1 MRVEVVLVM
10 MKVVVAVS
18 TGLNVLV
25 TVVVFFK
32 VTVVPA
38 VLVVM

>member
-25 TVVVFFK
+25 TVVVCFK